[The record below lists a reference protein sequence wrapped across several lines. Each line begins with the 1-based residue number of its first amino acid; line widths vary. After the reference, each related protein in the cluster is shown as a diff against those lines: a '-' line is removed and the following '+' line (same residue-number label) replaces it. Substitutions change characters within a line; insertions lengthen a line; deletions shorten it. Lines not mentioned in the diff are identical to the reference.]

1 MLHVHIVVHGEVQ
14 GVGFRYFAM
23 KMASRY
29 GINGWVCNNRDGTV
43 EIDAEGSEANIREFV
58 AAMQKGNGIARIE
71 SFDIDTLPDMEN
83 HQTFDVV
90 YR

>member
-1 MLHVHIVVHGEVQ
+1 MLHVHIVVYGEVQ

-29 GINGWVCNNRDGTV
+29 GINGWVRNNRDGTV